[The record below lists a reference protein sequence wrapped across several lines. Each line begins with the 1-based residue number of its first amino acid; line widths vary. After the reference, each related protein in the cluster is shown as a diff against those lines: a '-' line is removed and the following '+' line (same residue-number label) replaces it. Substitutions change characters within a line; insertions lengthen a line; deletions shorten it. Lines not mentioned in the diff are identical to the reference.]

1 MWLRRA
7 LAWTP
12 VAGGLLVQGLLLV
25 RFAGDAMSAHVTDP
39 QTFGGR
45 WWHGNEPLFAFAG
58 YGLVLVAS
66 FLLARA
72 WTRVARP
79 PRRSRRPEGRD
90 DDAPGD
96 EGEGAVAIEMP
107 SFLRP
112 KTRRTRPGAA
122 GLVGWSVVG
131 VSVAAAGAA
140 LGVLESLQMYEVLR
154 LNAGD
159 PSALRRD
166 STVWILRL
174 MRYFAP
180 AALAAGAAAVA
191 VAWGVYWPLPPA
203 REVVVGPAA
212 QAAQANGPEWQTV
225 E

>member
-7 LAWTP
+7 LVWTL
-12 VAGGLLVQGLLLV
+12 VAGGALVQGLLLV
-25 RFAGDAMSAHVTDP
+25 RFAGDAMSAHIADP

-58 YGLVLVAS
+58 YGLVLVSS

-79 PRRSRRPEGRD
+79 PRRSRKLDARD
-90 DDAPGD
+90 DDAPDD
-96 EGEGAVAIEMP
+96 EDAAVAIEMP

-140 LGVLESLQMYEVLR
+140 LGVVESLQMYEVLR

-180 AALAAGAAAVA
+180 AVLAAGAAAVA
-191 VAWGVYWPLPPA
+191 VAWGIYWPLPPA
-203 REVVVGPAA
+203 REVVVGKAA
-212 QAAQANGPEWQTV
+212 QTAPAGRAEWQTV
-225 E
+225 D